1 MLKRVGRGRRH
12 SPVSDL
18 ISETRKVGDM
28 KKQCRERE
36 RRGREEKRREK
47 RKDRVRAKVLGKG
60 SLTQSPLHLLFIYVQ
75 PMVTWHPPVLIQ
87 EVSVLI

>member
-36 RRGREEKRREK
+36 REK
-47 RKDRVRAKVLGKG
+47 RKRGKKEREKEG
-60 SLTQSPLHLLFIYVQ
+60 QSK
-75 PMVTWHPPVLIQ
+75 
-87 EVSVLI
+87 S

>member
-36 RRGREEKRREK
+36 KRKRGKKEREK
-47 RKDRVRAKVLGKG
+47 EG
-60 SLTQSPLHLLFIYVQ
+60 QSK
-75 PMVTWHPPVLIQ
+75 
-87 EVSVLI
+87 S